1 MEQTSLNFTTV
12 RPVSPPAAY
21 LGGKR
26 QLAERISSIIEQIP
40 HALYAEPFVGMGG
53 VFFRRKLIPK
63 CEVIN
68 DRSGDVANLFRILQ
82 RHYQPLMDHMRFQLF
97 SRREFDCLAAADPAT
112 LTDIEK
118 AARFLYLQRS
128 AFAGKIVGRH
138 FGADL
143 TRPARFNMKTL
154 RGTLEEVHD
163 RLCGVTIENLD
174 WQNFINRYD
183 RPGTLFYL
191 DPPYYGN
198 EGDYGKDAFSR
209 DQFTE
214 MATRLKSIKGRFMI
228 SLNDCEGVREIFKDF
243 QFVPVGL
250 TYTVRGGGGKDV
262 GEVIIMDGKG
272 QVGNLPLG

>member
-40 HALYAEPFVGMGG
+40 HTLYAEPFVGMGG

-97 SRREFDCLAAADPAT
+97 SRREFDNLAAMDPET
-112 LTDIEK
+112 LTDIER

-143 TRPARFNMKTL
+143 TRPARFNMKNL
-154 RGTLEEVHD
+154 RGALEEVHD

-174 WQNFINRYD
+174 WQDFITRYD

-191 DPPYYGN
+191 DPPYFGN

-209 DQFTE
+209 DQFTQ
-214 MATRLKSIKGRFMI
+214 MATRLKTIKGRFMI

-243 QFVPVGL
+243 QFIPVGL

-262 GEVIIMDGKG
+262 GEVIIMDGKSE
-272 QVGNLPLG
+272 VGNLPLG

>member
-1 MEQTSLNFTTV
+1 MEQTTLNFTTV

-40 HALYAEPFVGMGG
+40 HTLYAEPFVGMGG

-82 RHYQPLMDHMRFQLF
+82 RHYQPLMDHMRFQLT
-97 SRREFDCLAAADPAT
+97 SRQEFARLSAIDPTT
-112 LTDIEK
+112 LTDIER
-118 AARFLYLQRS
+118 AARFLYLQRLS
-128 AFAGKIVGRH
+128 FGGKIVGRN
-138 FGADL
+138 FGVD
-143 TRPARFNMKTL
+143 TTGPARFNTNRL
-154 RGTLEEVHD
+154 RNVLEEVHH
-163 RLCGVTIENLD
+163 RLSGVVVENLD
-174 WQNFINRYD
+174 WQDFITRYD

-198 EGDYGKDAFSR
+198 EGDYGKDAFNR
-209 DQFTE
+209 EQFTE
-214 MATRLKSIKGRFMI
+214 MAIRLKSIKGRFMI

-272 QVGNLPLG
+272 GVGNLPLG

>member
-1 MEQTSLNFTTV
+1 MQESLNFTTV

-40 HALYAEPFVGMGG
+40 HTLYAEPFVGMGG

-97 SRREFDCLAAADPAT
+97 SRREFDNLAAMDPET
-112 LTDIEK
+112 LTDIER

-143 TRPARFNMKTL
+143 TRPARFNMKNL
-154 RGTLEEVHD
+154 RGALEEVHD

-174 WQNFINRYD
+174 WQDFITRYD

-198 EGDYGKDAFSR
+198 ESDYGKDAFNR
-209 DQFTE
+209 DQFTQ
-214 MATRLKSIKGRFMI
+214 MAARLKTIKGRFMI

-262 GEVIIMDGKG
+262 GEVIIMDGKSE
-272 QVGNLPLG
+272 VGNLPLG

>member
-1 MEQTSLNFTTV
+1 MQESLNFTTV

-26 QLAERISSIIEQIP
+26 RLAERISSIIEQIP
-40 HALYAEPFVGMGG
+40 HTLYAEPFVGMGG

-97 SRREFDCLAAADPAT
+97 SRREFDNLAAMDPKT
-112 LTDIEK
+112 LTDIER

-143 TRPARFNMKTL
+143 TRPARFNMKNL
-154 RGTLEEVHD
+154 RGALEEVHD

-174 WQNFINRYD
+174 WQDFITRYD

-198 EGDYGKDAFSR
+198 ESDYGKDAFNR
-209 DQFTE
+209 DQFTA
-214 MATRLKSIKGRFMI
+214 MAARLKSIKGRFMI
-228 SLNDCEGVREIFKDF
+228 SLNDCEGVREIFRDF
-243 QFVPVGL
+243 RLIPVGL

-262 GEVIIMDGKG
+262 GEVIIMDGKSE
-272 QVGNLPLG
+272 VGNLPLG